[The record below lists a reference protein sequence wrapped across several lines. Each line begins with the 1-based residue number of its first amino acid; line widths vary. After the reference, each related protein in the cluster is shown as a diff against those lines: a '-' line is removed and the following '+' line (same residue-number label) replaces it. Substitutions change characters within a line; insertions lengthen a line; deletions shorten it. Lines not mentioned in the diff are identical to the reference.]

1 MFEDEYYLKSQMAV
15 LQQTVELLAENYKN
29 DGEVQGVAGN
39 SQQE

>member
-1 MFEDEYYLKSQMAV
+1 MNCALQKEAIMAV
-15 LQQTVELLAENYKN
+15 LQETVELLAEKHKN